1 MTEKELRHAILE
13 IAYKAEKNGTPRVSQ
28 KSLLDAI
35 PQVDESSLRRSILY
49 LRDKGYLERVASSK
63 DNISFAGLS
72 SAGVEYVEENVL
84 RDLPSDVRDK
94 LDIPMIGLPALN
106 DKSFYECKSHREPHK
121 DKDVDACFN
130 VDSLADCFLEQ
141 IDDVCD
147 GQLSNIPMIGIFAP
161 WGRGKSYFFNRIK
174 EKISSRSGEA
184 SAMKYDVVEFNAW
197 KYQDAPALWAYL
209 FETMFGSRSW
219 WFRWWYSFK
228 RNLGVIVLFALIPVI
243 LITASVLID
252 VDIVNR
258 WKWVVSILSV
268 VAFVISLFLQ
278 HFESATFL
286 IRKHTRRT
294 SFSKELG
301 IQAEISKE
309 LMMLL
314 KSWTKGD
321 RHRVML
327 YVDDIDRCSDDKML
341 DTVEALRTMLEEEEI
356 CKRLVVVCSAD
367 MFVLD
372 NALKRRYMEIYPDYT
387 PQDIRCLCND
397 QIDKIFVFSISLQA
411 LTEQEQLEYFEKLAG
426 VKRPVM
432 STRESL
438 LNSYLS
444 NMPAPELSLAEE
456 ENKHMTKEH
465 MMEILIESIEYRDL
479 HLTPRQ
485 LRHIYYGS
493 LLAMN
498 ILSSQ
503 GQSVSSQVIHM
514 ILARSCNE
522 TLDMPHEETVF
533 HNDVINMVVPYG
545 SLID

>member
-28 KSLLDAI
+28 RSLMDAI
-35 PQVDESSLRRSILY
+35 PQVDESNLRRSILY
-49 LRDKGYLERVASSK
+49 LRDKGFLERVAASK
-63 DNISFAGLS
+63 DNVSFSGLS

-84 RDLPSDVRDK
+84 RYLPSEIRDT
-94 LDIPMIGLPALN
+94 LDMPVIGLPALN
-106 DKSFYECKSHREPHK
+106 DKSYYECRSHREPQK

-130 VDSLADCFLEQ
+130 VDSLADCFLEL

-147 GQLSNIPMIGIFAP
+147 GQLSNIPMLGIFAP
-161 WGRGKSYFFNRIK
+161 WGRGKSYLFNRIK
-174 EKISSRSGEA
+174 EKVNFRNGDDA
-184 SAMKYDVVEFNAW
+184 AMRYDIVEFNAW

-219 WFRWWYSFK
+219 WFRWWYSLK

-252 VDIVNR
+252 VDLVNK

-268 VAFVISLFLQ
+268 IAFVITLFLQ
-278 HFESATFL
+278 HFESATSL
-286 IRKHTRRT
+286 IRKHSRRT

-309 LMMLL
+309 LMILL
-314 KSWTKGD
+314 KSWIKGD
-321 RHRVML
+321 KYRVML
-327 YVDDIDRCSDDKML
+327 YVDDLDRCSDEKML
-341 DTVEALRTMLEEEEI
+341 DTIEALRTMLEEKEI

-367 MFVLD
+367 MLVLD
-372 NALKRRYMEIYPDYT
+372 NALKRRYREIYSDYT
-387 PQDIRCLCND
+387 PQSIRCLCND
-397 QIDKIFVFSISLQA
+397 QIDKIFVSSISLRA

-426 VKRPVM
+426 VKRPVV

-438 LNSYLS
+438 LNNYLS
-444 NMPAPELSLAEE
+444 NVPAPELSMVEE
-456 ENKHMTKEH
+456 EKEHMTKER
-465 MMEILIESIEYRDL
+465 MIEILIESVEYRNL

-485 LRHIYYGS
+485 LRHIYYRS

-498 ILSSQ
+498 IMASQ
-503 GQSVSSQVIHM
+503 GQSISSQVIHL

-522 TLDMPHEETVF
+522 TLDVPHEDTVV

-545 SLID
+545 SLTD